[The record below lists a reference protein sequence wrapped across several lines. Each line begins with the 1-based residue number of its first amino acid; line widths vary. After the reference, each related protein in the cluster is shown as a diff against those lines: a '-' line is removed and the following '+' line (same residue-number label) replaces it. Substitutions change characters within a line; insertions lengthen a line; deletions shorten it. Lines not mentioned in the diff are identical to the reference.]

1 MAIVLLATQ
10 EIFERLNGYTNGVSM
25 IEFVKDKNGDWVIS
39 SDVLEDYA
47 FNDIKVELMK
57 LPKIAYE
64 PINA

>member
-10 EIFERLNGYTNGVSM
+10 EIFELLNGYTNGVSM
-25 IEFVKDKNGDWVIS
+25 IEFVKDKNGCWVIS

>member
-47 FNDIKVELMK
+47 FNDIKLELMK

>member
-25 IEFVKDKNGDWVIS
+25 IEFVKDKNGCWVIS

>member
-1 MAIVLLATQ
+1 MSTVLKATESQ
-10 EIFERLNGYTNGVSM
+10 YNELNGYTNGVSM

-39 SDVLEDYA
+39 SDVLDDYA

>member
-25 IEFVKDKNGDWVIS
+25 IEFVKDKNGCWVIS

-47 FNDIKVELMK
+47 FNDIKLELMK